1 MVLSAALK
9 DAAKNGDT
17 AAIQEW
23 FSTGT
28 RDIDDRDQD
37 GKLSKEEAR
46 EMFQDGAVLE
56 VVPLLQTFLW
66 PEGL

>member
-1 MVLSAALK
+1 MPFEPAEPQHTTMWQISVRVESL
-9 DAAKNGDT
+9 
-17 AAIQEW
+17 
-23 FSTGT
+23 
-28 RDIDDRDQD
+28 
-37 GKLSKEEAR
+37 EEAR